1 MIFHPGVSW
10 QHAATR
16 KFYLIAG
23 CHWII
28 PRPLLGLQETHCW
41 HPAIPLK
48 FIFGKPPLGVL
59 PKVWH
64 MSAMV
69 GIGGNGWQYPKIPSQ
84 PASDLLPKLTCA
96 YVPNSH
102 LSSKDRRTL
111 YATTITISID
121 EKLSCCQQS
130 STDPSGSF
138 PRPLL
143 GLKAFHCPTADR
155 LIPKTQCCQQRRES
169 EATVGKIP
177 SQPASDLLP
186 KLTCAQIPNSH
197 LSSKDRRTLYATTN
211 YLT

>member
-1 MIFHPGVSW
+1 M
-10 QHAATR
+10 
-16 KFYLIAG
+16 
-23 CHWII
+23 
-28 PRPLLGLQETHCW
+28 
-41 HPAIPLK
+41 
-48 FIFGKPPLGVL
+48 
-59 PKVWH
+59 WH

-155 LIPKTQCCQQRRES
+155 LIPKIYCCQQRRES
-169 EATVGKIP
+169 EATAGNIP
-177 SQPASDLLP
+177 KSQASQPPISYQSWHVLISLLLIYP
-186 KLTCAQIPNSH
+186 AKIGVRCTLQQTISHRWEIILLSAVVYRPLGVIPTP
-197 LSSKDRRTLYATTN
+197 LVGA
-211 YLT
+211 